1 MMIKKIVFGTVA
13 VIIFCIAVFYGY
25 NQGVDKPK
33 TDEIKTETVKSF
45 EKINSELLEKYQA
58 IGLNAV
64 DFSVYNKE
72 IEIFVN
78 CNEFIDRTKFKEVA
92 KEIATQVR
100 VDRKIDSKMKIEFN
114 INTGKETITYSGAF

>member
-1 MMIKKIVFGTVA
+1 MTKKILFSIGFLF
-13 VIIFCIAVFYGY
+13 IFSTAVFYGY
-25 NQGVDKPK
+25 NQGIEKPQ
-33 TDEIKTETVKSF
+33 TEEVKVESVKSF